1 MTQKTDLT
9 FSLTFVVESTRRRR
23 LAGKKCRLCKTDR
36 RRNLPFGQSAELL
49 RLNSGSKMNKVEDTH
64 FDLSHTF
71 ESKHRATHICLSI
84 KSFISD
90 YEIRR
95 ELFGIFSMFPLLPV
109 NLNLN

>member
-1 MTQKTDLT
+1 META
-9 FSLTFVVESTRRRR
+9 SW
-23 LAGKKCRLCKTDR
+23 KKCRLCKTDR